1 MSLFDQLYEKYE
13 RRLNEKSAY
22 ISSTFEDNI
31 LLMLKHLK
39 DNDYLKPSEEI
50 EKYAKEILNQPRN
63 TKEIVLDPT
72 DETLPPMKLLLKQ
85 DTGDSES
92 LVVTVINT
100 NKPQEQKEF
109 KNTMLETIFEEV
121 IEHIKQATLQ
131 GLDVSNQAVDQLPA
145 SEGPN
150 AQPGGGES
158 ALPGAENSQQQNAA
172 PSASP
177 SV

>member
-13 RRLNEKSAY
+13 RRLNEKTAY

-39 DNDYLKPSEEI
+39 DNDYLKQNEDI
-50 EKYAKEILNQPRN
+50 EKHAKEVLNQPRN

-100 NKPQEQKEF
+100 KNPQEQKEF

-121 IEHIKQATLQ
+121 IEHIKQITLQ
-131 GLDVSNQAVDQLPA
+131 GLDTTNQAVDQLPT

-150 AQPGGGES
+150 AQPGEQGS
-158 ALPGAENSQQQNAA
+158 ALPGTENNKQTT
-172 PSASP
+172 P